1 MQYDISNDHPHYK
14 TDGLLNYGGMAV
26 SQDSNGQSNR
36 ERILAAAQSLM
47 AEKGIKKTSLADI
60 ARAVGISKGT
70 LFYHFAS
77 KDDLVNDILADHFTN
92 LVNMTK
98 EHLPQHLEKKTP
110 SQILQMLFDQFTGD
124 LEITRLDLYLLQEG
138 IQGNDNINEKFMQ
151 RKRNWRQ
158 VIAED
163 LETLFHISNPVHVS
177 ALSAMILA
185 IIDGLALQ
193 ILVEPGS
200 INTAEITATLAEMI
214 DLLASREGTGNGQ
227 LP

>member
-1 MQYDISNDHPHYK
+1 MQYDISNDHPHYE
-14 TDGLLNYGGMAV
+14 TDGLLKYGGMAV
-26 SQDSNGQSNR
+26 SQDNNGQSNR

-60 ARAVGISKGT
+60 ARVVGISKGT

-92 LVNMTK
+92 LVSMTK
-98 EHLPQHLEKKTP
+98 EHLPQHLENKTP

-138 IQGNDNINEKFMQ
+138 IQGNDNINEKFVQ
-151 RKRNWRQ
+151 RKRNWRK

-163 LETLFHISNPVHVS
+163 LETLFQISNPVHVS
-177 ALSAMILA
+177 ALSTMILA

-214 DLLASREGTGNGQ
+214 DLLASREGYGTE
-227 LP
+227 

>member
-1 MQYDISNDHPHYK
+1 M
-14 TDGLLNYGGMAV
+14 
-26 SQDSNGQSNR
+26 SQDNNGQSNR

-60 ARAVGISKGT
+60 ARVVGISKGT

-92 LVNMTK
+92 LVSMTK
-98 EHLPQHLEKKTP
+98 EHLPQHLENKTP

-138 IQGNDNINEKFMQ
+138 IQGNDNINEKFME
-151 RKRNWRQ
+151 RKRNWRK

-163 LETLFHISNPVHVS
+163 LETLFQISNPVHIS

-200 INTAEITATLAEMI
+200 IDTAEITATLAEMI
-214 DLLASREGTGNGQ
+214 DLLASREGAGTE
-227 LP
+227 